1 MIPSTGIFLSQDF
14 AVVRQPGLTYKMDLD
29 GDRVRGLADGS
40 EALRQAV
47 FRILQTER
55 YQYVIYPWWYGIET
69 VDLYGEPVNW
79 VCAEL
84 ERRIAEALLVDDRIV
99 EVTDFVH
106 DTSVKGTVHTTFTV
120 HTIYGRITAEREVN
134 I

>member
-1 MIPSTGIFLSQDF
+1 MIPTTGELLAGDF
-14 AVVRQPGLTYKMDLD
+14 EVKEQPSLTYGMDLEENC
-29 GDRVRGLADGS
+29 VRGQVDGR
-40 EALRQAV
+40 EAVKQAV

-69 VDLYGEPVNW
+69 LDLYGEPVNR

-84 ERRIAEALLVDDRIV
+84 ERRITEALMTDGRITG
-99 EVTDFVH
+99 VTDFRH
-106 DTSVKGTVHTTFTV
+106 DTGAKGVVHTTFTV
-120 HTIYGRITAEREVN
+120 HTVFGDIAGEREVQ